1 MFGKKKSVA
10 GLDIGSS
17 SIKMVELEGKLNNLN
32 LVSLGFENLPGD
44 TIIDGQIMELNVV
57 SDVIQ
62 SVCTN
67 HQVNADNVVTG
78 VSGHSVILKNIVL
91 PPMSHEELEESIDWH
106 AEEHIPY
113 DLADVS
119 LDYQV
124 TAETADSTHVLIAAC
139 KRERID
145 NIKQAIQL
153 AGKTPVVIDVD
164 TFALQNCYEVNYNPT
179 DDDVVTLLNIGA
191 STMNVNI
198 VKGTRSLFTRDI
210 TVGGSQFTDVLQRS
224 LGLNFQQAEAVKRGV
239 AGRGRRHRRKIHR
252 AADEQRDRD
261 RRDGDPKD
269 FRFLS
274 CDDRGQLRRVVQKI
288 LISGG
293 GSKLAGLA
301 QELSERLELP
311 VEVLEPVPQYQSR
324 RQEIRPGLSQRDRA
338 GNGGCRRIGRKGSVN
353 KMIKINLLNSVTERQ
368 SGTVAAV
375 DRKISSPAS
384 RFLLMSVV
392 VERYARRRH
401 RLGRYQ
407 HADGKDRGRTRA

>member
-17 SIKMVELEGKLNNLN
+17 SVKMVELDGKLNNLN
-32 LVSLGFENLPGD
+32 LVSLGFENLPAD

-62 SVCTN
+62 SVCSN
-67 HQVNADNVVTG
+67 HQVGATNVVTG
-78 VSGHSVILKNIVL
+78 VSGHSVILKNIAL
-91 PPMSHEELEESIDWH
+91 PAMSREELEESIDWH

-124 TAETADSTHVLIAAC
+124 TAETPDSTNVLIAAC
-139 KRERID
+139 KKERID

-153 AGKTPVVIDVD
+153 AGKTPVCIDVD

-179 DDDVVTLLNIGA
+179 ENDVVTLLNIGA

-239 AGRGRRHRRKIHR
+239 TDVVDGIEEKAIEPLMNNVTEIVAMEIQKTFDFYR
-252 AADEQRDRD
+252 ATTEDTETR
-261 RRDGDPKD
+261 
-269 FRFLS
+269 
-274 CDDRGQLRRVVQKI
+274 VQKI

-301 QELSERLELP
+301 AELSERLELP
-311 VEVLEPVPQYQSR
+311 VEVLNPFRNINVDPKKFDPDYLGEIVP
-324 RQEIRPGLSQRDRA
+324 EMAVAVGL
-338 GNGGCRRIGRKGSVN
+338 
-353 KMIKINLLNSVTERQ
+353 
-368 SGTVAAV
+368 AV
-375 DRKISSPAS
+375 
-384 RFLLMSVV
+384 
-392 VERYARRRH
+392 
-401 RLGRYQ
+401 
-407 HADGKDRGRTRA
+407 RGV

>member
-1 MFGKKKSVA
+1 MLFGKKKGVA

-17 SIKMVELEGKLNNLN
+17 SIKMVELESKSGNLN

-44 TIIDGQIMELNVV
+44 TIIDGQIMEMNLV

-62 SVCTN
+62 NVCNN
-67 HQVNADNVVTG
+67 HQIEADKVVTG
-78 VSGHSVILKNIVL
+78 VSGHSVIIKNIVL
-91 PPMSHEELEESIDWH
+91 PPMSREELEESIDWH

-124 TAETADSTHVLIAAC
+124 TGEDEESTQVLIAAC

-153 AGKTPVVIDVD
+153 AGKSPVVIDVD
-164 TFALQNCYEVNYNPT
+164 TFALQNCYEANYDPT
-179 DDDVVTLLNIGA
+179 EDDVVTLLNIGA

-239 AGRGRRHRRKIHR
+239 VDAAEGLEEKSIEPLMNNVTEIVAMEIQKTFDFYR
-252 AADEQRDRD
+252 ATT
-261 RRDGDPKD
+261 
-269 FRFLS
+269 
-274 CDDRGQLRRVVQKI
+274 DDNETQVHKI

-301 QELSERLELP
+301 DELSRRLELP
-311 VEVLEPVPQYQSR
+311 VEVLDPFRKVVIDTKNSTPNTSAR
-324 RQEIRPGLSQRDRA
+324 SCPRWLSP
-338 GNGGCRRIGRKGSVN
+338 
-353 KMIKINLLNSVTERQ
+353 
-368 SGTVAAV
+368 SGW
-375 DRKISSPAS
+375 R
-384 RFLLMSVV
+384 
-392 VERYARRRH
+392 
-401 RLGRYQ
+401 
-407 HADGKDRGRTRA
+407 

>member
-17 SIKMVELEGKLNNLN
+17 SIKMVELDGKLNNLN
-32 LVSLGFENLPGD
+32 LVSLGFENLPAD

-62 SVCTN
+62 SVCNN
-67 HQVNADNVVTG
+67 HQVNAANVVTG

-91 PPMSHEELEESIDWH
+91 PSMSRDELEESIDWH

-124 TAETADSTHVLIAAC
+124 TAESADATHVLIAAC

-153 AGKTPVVIDVD
+153 AGKTPVIIDVD
-164 TFALQNCYEVNYNPT
+164 TFALQNCYEVNYDPSENT
-179 DDDVVTLLNIGA
+179 VVTLLNIGA

-224 LGLNFQQAEAVKRGV
+224 LGLNFQEAEAVKRGV
-239 AGRGRRHRRKIHR
+239 SNAVEGVEEKAIEPLMTNVTEIVAMEIQKTFDFYR
-252 AADEQRDRD
+252 ATTEDNET
-261 RRDGDPKD
+261 
-269 FRFLS
+269 
-274 CDDRGQLRRVVQKI
+274 VVQKI

-311 VEVLEPVPQYQSR
+311 VEILDPFRNIKVDKKKFDPDYLSEIVP
-324 RQEIRPGLSQRDRA
+324 EMAVAVGL
-338 GNGGCRRIGRKGSVN
+338 
-353 KMIKINLLNSVTERQ
+353 
-368 SGTVAAV
+368 AV
-375 DRKISSPAS
+375 
-384 RFLLMSVV
+384 
-392 VERYARRRH
+392 
-401 RLGRYQ
+401 
-407 HADGKDRGRTRA
+407 RGV

>member
-1 MFGKKKSVA
+1 MLFGKKKSVA

-17 SIKMVELEGKLNNLN
+17 SIKMVELEGKANNLS

-57 SDVIQ
+57 SDVIRN
-62 SVCTN
+62 VCTN
-67 HQVNADNVVTG
+67 HEVKSEKVVTG
-78 VSGHSVILKNIVL
+78 VSGHSVIIKNIVL
-91 PPMSHEELEESIDWH
+91 PPMSREELEESIDWH

-124 TAETADSTHVLIAAC
+124 TAETPDSTNVLIAAC

-153 AGKTPVVIDVD
+153 AGKQAVVIDVD
-164 TFALQNCYEVNYNPT
+164 TFALQNCYEANYNPSENE
-179 DDDVVTLLNIGA
+179 VVTLLNIGA

-239 AGRGRRHRRKIHR
+239 VDAAEGIEEKAIEPLMNNVTEIVAMEIQKTFDFYR
-252 AADEQRDRD
+252 ATTEDNET
-261 RRDGDPKD
+261 
-269 FRFLS
+269 
-274 CDDRGQLRRVVQKI
+274 VVQKI

-293 GSKLAGLA
+293 GSKLTGLA
-301 QELSERLELP
+301 QELSQRLELP
-311 VEVLEPVPQYQSR
+311 VEVLDPFRNIKVDTSKFDPEYLSEIVP
-324 RQEIRPGLSQRDRA
+324 EMAVAVGLAIRG
-338 GNGGCRRIGRKGSVN
+338 V
-353 KMIKINLLNSVTERQ
+353 
-368 SGTVAAV
+368 
-375 DRKISSPAS
+375 
-384 RFLLMSVV
+384 
-392 VERYARRRH
+392 
-401 RLGRYQ
+401 
-407 HADGKDRGRTRA
+407 

>member
-17 SIKMVELEGKLNNLN
+17 SIKMVELDGKMNNLN
-32 LVSLGFENLPGD
+32 LVSLGYENLPAD

-57 SDVIQ
+57 SDVIRN
-62 SVCTN
+62 VCSN
-67 HQVNADNVVTG
+67 HDVNADEVVTG
-78 VSGHSVILKNIVL
+78 VSGHSVIIKNIVL
-91 PPMSHEELEESIDWH
+91 PAMSKEELEESIDWH

-124 TAETADSTHVLIAAC
+124 TSETKDSTHVLIAAC
-139 KRERID
+139 KSERID

-153 AGKTPVVIDVD
+153 AGKTPTVIDVD

-179 DDDVVTLLNIGA
+179 ENDVVTLLNIGA

-239 AGRGRRHRRKIHR
+239 TDVVEGIEEKSIEPLMNNVTEIVAMEIQKTFDFYR
-252 AADEQRDRD
+252 ATTEDNETM
-261 RRDGDPKD
+261 
-269 FRFLS
+269 
-274 CDDRGQLRRVVQKI
+274 VQKI

-311 VEVLEPVPQYQSR
+311 VEVLDPFRNIKVDSKKFDPDYLSEIVP
-324 RQEIRPGLSQRDRA
+324 EMAVAVGL
-338 GNGGCRRIGRKGSVN
+338 
-353 KMIKINLLNSVTERQ
+353 
-368 SGTVAAV
+368 AV
-375 DRKISSPAS
+375 
-384 RFLLMSVV
+384 
-392 VERYARRRH
+392 
-401 RLGRYQ
+401 
-407 HADGKDRGRTRA
+407 RGV